1 MEVRAAVVDGDV
13 AALTRLHAD
22 HVPLDKKDEDERTPL
37 HWACAHGRTDAVE
50 FLLQTAKARVN
61 VQDDAGWTPLMSA
74 ASAGHVDV
82 VSLLLSHGANANLAN
97 ENGQIPLHYH
107 RAVPIGTL
115 HRRTTGNRRTNAL
128 PSCVSPLCVC
138 LTIEMLFGSV
148 GGAEIIALLLD
159 HGARLA
165 TRDIGGNTPLH
176 IALAEGHEDIAR
188 FLIEAG
194 ANVSAK
200 NKENER
206 CVDLMASTFRKEI
219 ASAFPGKFDA
229 SNP

>member
-1 MEVRAAVVDGDV
+1 MEVRTAVVDDDV
-13 AALTRLHAD
+13 ATLTRLHANS
-22 HVPLDKKDEDERTPL
+22 VPLDKKDEDERTPL
-37 HWACAHGRTDAVE
+37 HWASAHGRTDVVE
-50 FLLQTAKARVN
+50 FLLQTVKARVN

-107 RAVPIGTL
+107 RGRLEIAELLVDCTTNINCTDDVGSTPLTRAIG
-115 HRRTTGNRRTNAL
+115 GK
-128 PSCVSPLCVC
+128 PSR
-138 LTIEMLFGSV
+138 
-148 GGAEIIALLLD
+148 EIIALFLD
-159 HGARLA
+159 HGARLT

-194 ANVSAK
+194 ANVNAK

-206 CVDLMASTFRKEI
+206 CVDLMTSAFRKEI
-219 ASAFPGKFDA
+219 ASALPGKFEA